1 MSIHIEFELKS
12 QVKDI
17 LKVQIHLSLS
27 LSLSLYI
34 YIYINIA
41 MMCMLV
47 CKMVWVT
54 GFTDNLILGQAI
66 IYKYI
71 VYKIINFDIYIYI
84 YIK

>member
-1 MSIHIEFELKS
+1 
-12 QVKDI
+12 
-17 LKVQIHLSLS
+17 
-27 LSLSLYI
+27 
-34 YIYINIA
+34 

-84 YIK
+84 LNNFRRTYTIS

>member
-27 LSLSLYI
+27 LSLYI
-34 YIYINIA
+34 YIYIT

>member
-1 MSIHIEFELKS
+1 
-12 QVKDI
+12 
-17 LKVQIHLSLS
+17 
-27 LSLSLYI
+27 
-34 YIYINIA
+34 

>member
-1 MSIHIEFELKS
+1 
-12 QVKDI
+12 
-17 LKVQIHLSLS
+17 
-27 LSLSLYI
+27 
-34 YIYINIA
+34 

-54 GFTDNLILGQAI
+54 GFTDNLILRQAI

-84 YIK
+84 YIYKIILGELIPSLSISYKNCA